1 MSPRVPVGWFG
12 GALLGG
18 ATFLAACGGASPAK
32 DASASGA
39 PSGADGA
46 AAREAAV
53 RLVARA
59 QAQFGA
65 LPKPPESPPEL
76 VALGRRLFF
85 ETRVSADGQVGCVTC
100 HQPALWGTDGLPVS
114 KGAFGRL
121 NPRNAPT
128 VFNSAHQFAA
138 HWRADRESVED
149 QARRALLGKPSF
161 GLESNEQAVKKLSG
175 LPGYAEA
182 FQRAFPQSSAPVS
195 VENWG
200 VAIGAY
206 ERTLVT
212 PAPLDAFLNGDSSA
226 LSSQAQAGLQTFLD
240 FGCGRCH
247 GGALLGGASTA
258 KFGVTTAYAPLTQ
271 SEPIDA
277 GRFDVTHDEA
287 DRFVFKV
294 PSLRNV
300 QKTAPYFHDG
310 SVTSLPRAIEIM
322 AQVQLG
328 ATFTPAQVSDVV
340 AFLESLTGPVPESF
354 APLPELAAP

>member
-1 MSPRVPVGWFG
+1 MSTRAQLGLSRTVLLCGA
-12 GALLGG
+12 ALLG
-18 ATFLAACGGASPAK
+18 AC
-32 DASASGA
+32 ASAPPVNA
-39 PSGADGA
+39 PPAGA
-46 AAREAAV
+46 ASSNAGSAGARDAAA

-59 QAQFGA
+59 QSQFGA
-65 LPKPPESPPEL
+65 LPKPPDLPPEQ

-100 HQPALWGTDGLPVS
+100 HQPALWGTDALPVS
-114 KGAFGRL
+114 KGAFGRP

-128 VFNSAHQFAA
+128 VFNAAYQFAA

-161 GLESNEQAVKKLSG
+161 GLSSNEQAVQKLSE
-175 LPGYAEA
+175 LPGYPAA
-182 FQRAFPQSSAPVS
+182 FQRAFPQSSTPVS

-212 PAPLDAFLNGDSSA
+212 PAPLDAFLSGDTSA
-226 LSSQAQAGLQTFLD
+226 LSRQAQAGLQTFLD
-240 FGCGRCH
+240 FGCARCH
-247 GGALLGGASTA
+247 GGALLGGASTQ
-258 KFGVTTAYAPLTQ
+258 KFGVAADYAPLTH
-271 SEPIDA
+271 SEPVDA

-310 SVTSLPRAIEIM
+310 SVASLPSAVAIM
-322 AQVQLG
+322 AQTQLG
-328 ATFTPAQVSDVV
+328 ATLAPAQVNDVV
-340 AFLESLTGPVPESF
+340 VFLQSLTGPVPAAF
-354 APLPELAAP
+354 APPSEPAR